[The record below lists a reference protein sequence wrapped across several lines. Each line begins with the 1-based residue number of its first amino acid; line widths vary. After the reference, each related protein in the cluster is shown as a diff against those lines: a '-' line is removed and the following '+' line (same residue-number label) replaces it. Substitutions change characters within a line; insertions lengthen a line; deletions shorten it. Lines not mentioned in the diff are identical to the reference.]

1 MNQQYIDFIGL
12 YENVYPDGYC
22 NHMIEEFERLL
33 TLGVCNNR
41 QNSENITK
49 TKKQDD
55 FIFLNL
61 KNHNP
66 SSFNGE
72 CPLKLFWD
80 GLQKCYDEYNSEYDI
95 LKDMPIRCTSVK
107 IQKTIPGGGYHLW
120 HCEQNAGD
128 MGNRVLAYSL
138 YLNTLEKDSAGE
150 TEFLYQKLRVPPKQN
165 SIAIWPAAYTHTHR
179 GNVVHGDKAKYI
191 ITGWF
196 YLD

>member
-95 LKDMPIRCTSVK
+95 LKDMPIRCTSAK